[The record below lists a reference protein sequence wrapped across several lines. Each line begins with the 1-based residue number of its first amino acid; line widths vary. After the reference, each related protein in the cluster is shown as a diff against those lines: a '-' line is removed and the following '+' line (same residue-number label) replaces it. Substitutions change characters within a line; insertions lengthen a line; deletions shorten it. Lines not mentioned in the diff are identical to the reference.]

1 MNRLIKKLL
10 ILFIPIVILLG
21 IIIIVDPYFHY
32 HKPISGISYILNNER
47 YQNKGI
53 LRYFDYDTIIT
64 GNSQNQNLKTSE
76 VDKLFGVKSIKTT
89 YMGAYLPE
97 ITAGLKQSYDSGHEP
112 KIIMMSL
119 AHYQFNAEKDY
130 WGHEDFDYPYYMYDD
145 NVFNDW
151 KYLFNLVILNEA
163 FRSMVNT
170 VRGIPMTS
178 FDEYSNL
185 DKEAVF
191 GKTTVLNLYRRSKL
205 HSENIFKDKD
215 KIIIKENI
223 LENII
228 SLAKEKKN
236 TKFYLYF
243 TPYSVLYWDDLIRR
257 GDLDRTLKTLKIVIK
272 DLLEVDNIRLYYFSN
287 NTEITTNFDNY
298 KDTVHYGEWVNSYI
312 IKAISK
318 GENLLTKDNYMDYLN
333 KTREIYTNYDYKSL
347 LNSNY

>member
-1 MNRLIKKLL
+1 MLL
-10 ILFIPIVILLG
+10 LYWNIPARFQWIVLLVAS
-21 IIIIVDPYFHY
+21 IIFYIFNA
-32 HKPISGISYILNNER
+32 PIYTFVYIGISLVSVYFAI
-47 YQNKGI
+47 
-53 LRYFDYDTIIT
+53 RYFD
-64 GNSQNQNLKTSE
+64 
-76 VDKLFGVKSIKTT
+76 
-89 YMGAYLPE
+89 
-97 ITAGLKQSYDSGHEP
+97 
-112 KIIMMSL
+112 
-119 AHYQFNAEKDY
+119 
-130 WGHEDFDYPYYMYDD
+130 
-145 NVFNDW
+145 
-151 KYLFNLVILNEA
+151 
-163 FRSMVNT
+163 
-170 VRGIPMTS
+170 IPMTS

-257 GDLDRTLKTLKIVIK
+257 GDLDRTLETLKIVIK

-318 GENLLTKDNYMDYLN
+318 GENLLIKDNYMDYLN